1 MLEGLKKKSEN
12 PRLGITV
19 QAGPGGNLQIFM
31 HFLLLIRGSSS
42 TVNGF
47 QHGENIRCFILHC
60 IQGIYFISSCIP
72 ENHDLL
78 FVLQN
83 RSF

>member
-12 PRLGITV
+12 PRLGMTV

-47 QHGENIRCFILHC
+47 QHGEMH
-60 IQGIYFISSCIP
+60 
-72 ENHDLL
+72 
-78 FVLQN
+78 
-83 RSF
+83 